1 MFTVGKPDS
10 VPLKGCIHLSR
21 DASQKIAM
29 HCALAGAT
37 NPKSLGEQ
45 PDFLFRLAPDWVYP
59 AANIAVRAVSPYLA
73 VSPLPAC
80 AGGLFS
86 VTLAVRA
93 LMPVPRLR
101 EESCSAVSG
110 LSSPFCGANA
120 STVNNFSASKNRMV
134 CNGYVR
140 YSTGKCHNYT
150 PKEWN
155 RIYKLLSSRCCRCVS
170 GVLCRGMSKIYT
182 SATVLKCI
190 LQNFGKLSRPCFSIK
205 LRSVVF
211 TFPPAPFSNTMPA
224 SSLSFFNC
232 RT

>member
-37 NPKSLGEQ
+37 NPKSLGEP

-59 AANIAVRAVSPYLA
+59 ATNIAVRAVSSCLA
-73 VSPLPAC
+73 VSPLPAR

-93 LMPVPRLR
+93 VAPVPRLR

-110 LSSPFCGANA
+110 LSSPFCGVNT
-120 STVNNFSASKNRMV
+120 STVNNTTQNDAVCFGNDYVVARHNNKQLFILPPKNL
-134 CNGYVR
+134 
-140 YSTGKCHNYT
+140 
-150 PKEWN
+150 P
-155 RIYKLLSSRCCRCVS
+155 
-170 GVLCRGMSKIYT
+170 
-182 SATVLKCI
+182 
-190 LQNFGKLSRPCFSIK
+190 PCFSKKI
-205 LRSVVF
+205 
-211 TFPPAPFSNTMPA
+211 
-224 SSLSFFNC
+224 C
-232 RT
+232 

>member
-1 MFTVGKPDS
+1 MVRRFDRIVNLAVFPRKMFTVGKPDS

-21 DASQKIAM
+21 NASQKIAM

-37 NPKSLGEQ
+37 NPKSLDEQ

-59 AANIAVRAVSPYLA
+59 AANIAVRAVSSYLA

-93 LMPVPRLR
+93 LTPVPRLR

-120 STVNNFSASKNRMV
+120 STVNSFTENDAVCFGNDYIAAKYNNKQLFILLPKNLPRCFSK
-134 CNGYVR
+134 
-140 YSTGKCHNYT
+140 
-150 PKEWN
+150 
-155 RIYKLLSSRCCRCVS
+155 
-170 GVLCRGMSKIYT
+170 KIY
-182 SATVLKCI
+182 
-190 LQNFGKLSRPCFSIK
+190 
-205 LRSVVF
+205 
-211 TFPPAPFSNTMPA
+211 
-224 SSLSFFNC
+224 
-232 RT
+232 